1 MTSSVSEPRQI
12 PLDLAHNTGLSR
24 DELVVSKS
32 NASAVNLIDSWPQ
45 WPANFMIVAG
55 PPGSGKSHLA
65 SIWAARAGATRIA
78 TDELSI
84 TSSALAAGT
93 NVLIDG
99 IGDTAFDET
108 ALFHLVNAVREN
120 GGSLLI
126 TTRRWPSSWKVSLP
140 DLLSRVKSAPTIE
153 IAEPDDSLL
162 SGVILK
168 LFADRQL
175 MVDPN
180 VVSYLVSRIERS
192 LATAQ
197 SVVERLDKAALESK
211 SRITRQLA
219 ATVLTEMDQ
228 GQKTLEF

>member
-1 MTSSVSEPRQI
+1 MNSQASEPRQI
-12 PLDLAHNTGLSR
+12 PLDLAHTTGLSR

-32 NASAVNLIDSWPQ
+32 NASAVSLIDSWPQ

-65 SIWAARAGATRIA
+65 SIWAAKAGATRIA
-78 TDELSI
+78 AGELS
-84 TSSALAAGT
+84 TASSALAAGK

-108 ALFHLVNAVREN
+108 ALFHLINAVRQD
-120 GGSLLI
+120 GGSLLVM
-126 TTRRWPSSWKVSLP
+126 TRMWPSSWKVALP

-162 SGVILK
+162 SGVIIK

>member
-1 MTSSVSEPRQI
+1 MNRETPEPRQI
-12 PLDLAHNTGLSR
+12 PLDLAHTTGLSR

-32 NASAVNLIDSWPQ
+32 NAAAVNLIDSWPQ

-65 SIWAARAGATRIA
+65 SIWAEQALAMRIA
-78 TDELSI
+78 AGELSAA
-84 TSSALAAGT
+84 SSALSAGA

-99 IGDTAFDET
+99 IGETGFDET
-108 ALFHLVNAVREN
+108 ALFHLINAVRQD
-120 GGSLLI
+120 GGYLLI
-126 TTRRWPSSWKVSLP
+126 TTRSWPSSWKVALP

-175 MVDPN
+175 MVEPN

-228 GQKTLEF
+228 GQKTFDL

>member
-1 MTSSVSEPRQI
+1 M
-12 PLDLAHNTGLSR
+12 
-24 DELVVSKS
+24 
-32 NASAVNLIDSWPQ
+32 
-45 WPANFMIVAG
+45 
-55 PPGSGKSHLA
+55 
-65 SIWAARAGATRIA
+65 
-78 TDELSI
+78 
-84 TSSALAAGT
+84 
-93 NVLIDG
+93 LIDG

>member
-1 MTSSVSEPRQI
+1 M
-12 PLDLAHNTGLSR
+12 
-24 DELVVSKS
+24 
-32 NASAVNLIDSWPQ
+32 
-45 WPANFMIVAG
+45 
-55 PPGSGKSHLA
+55 
-65 SIWAARAGATRIA
+65 
-78 TDELSI
+78 
-84 TSSALAAGT
+84 
-93 NVLIDG
+93 LIDG

-108 ALFHLVNAVREN
+108 ALFHLVNVVREN

>member
-1 MTSSVSEPRQI
+1 MSRELFEPRQI
-12 PLDLAHNTGLSR
+12 PLDLAHTTGLSR

-32 NASAVNLIDSWPQ
+32 NAAAVSMIDGWPQ
-45 WPANFMIVAG
+45 WPANFMILAG

-65 SIWAARAGATRIA
+65 SIWAARAGALRITACELPDA
-78 TDELSI
+78 TGALS
-84 TSSALAAGT
+84 AGA

-99 IGDTAFDET
+99 IGEIAFDET
-108 ALFHLVNAVREN
+108 GLFHLINAMRQD
-120 GGSLLI
+120 GGYLLI
-126 TTRRWPSSWKVSLP
+126 TTRSWPSSWKIALP

-153 IAEPDDSLL
+153 IAEPDDLLL

-175 MVDPN
+175 IVEPN

-192 LATAQ
+192 LDTAQ
-197 SVVERLDKAALESK
+197 SVVARLDKAALESK

-228 GQKTLEF
+228 GQKTFDM

>member
-1 MTSSVSEPRQI
+1 MSREAAEPRQI
-12 PLDLAHNTGLSR
+12 PLDLAHTTGLSR

-32 NASAVNLIDSWPQ
+32 NSAAVSLIDSWPH

-65 SIWAARAGATRIA
+65 SIWAARAGAARLVTGDVPQA
-78 TDELSI
+78 AA
-84 TSSALAAGT
+84 ALEAGA

-99 IGDTAFDET
+99 IGETAFDET
-108 ALFHLVNAVREN
+108 ALFHLINGVRQG

-126 TTRRWPSSWKVSLP
+126 TTRRWPSAWKVALP
-140 DLLSRVKSAPTIE
+140 DLLSRLKSAPTIE

-162 SGVILK
+162 SGAILK

-219 ATVLTEMDQ
+219 ATVLTQMDQ
-228 GQKTLEF
+228 GQKTLDL

>member
-1 MTSSVSEPRQI
+1 VSRDTFEPRQI
-12 PLDLAHNTGLSR
+12 PLDLAHTTGLSR
-24 DELVVSKS
+24 DELVVCKS
-32 NASAVNLIDSWPQ
+32 NASAVSLIDSWPQ

-65 SIWAARAGATRIA
+65 SIWAERAGAMRIA
-78 TDELSI
+78 IDELS
-84 TSSALAAGT
+84 TASSALATGA
-93 NVLIDG
+93 NVLLDG
-99 IGDTAFDET
+99 IGETAFDET
-108 ALFHLVNAVREN
+108 ALFHLINAVRQN
-120 GGSLLI
+120 GGSLLVM
-126 TTRRWPSSWKVSLP
+126 TRKWPSSWKVALP

>member
-1 MTSSVSEPRQI
+1 MSREGIEPRQI
-12 PLDLAHNTGLSR
+12 PLDLAHTTGLSR

-32 NASAVNLIDSWPQ
+32 NAAAVSLIDSWPQ

-65 SIWAARAGATRIA
+65 SIWAAQAGAIRITA
-78 TDELSI
+78 DQLP
-84 TSSALAAGT
+84 SSSTALVAGA

-99 IGDTAFDET
+99 IGEAVFDET
-108 ALFHLVNAVREN
+108 ALFHLINTQRQS

-126 TTRRWPSSWKVSLP
+126 MTRKWPSSWKVSLP

-162 SGVILK
+162 TGVIIK

-175 MVDPN
+175 MVDPL
-180 VVSYLVSRIERS
+180 VVSFLVSRIERS

-197 SVVERLDKAALESK
+197 GVVERLDQAALESK

-219 ATVLTEMDQ
+219 ATVLTQMDQ